1 LGEDCWWWWLLNMI
15 AKFWRVVNGI
25 KSKWR

>member
-25 KSKWR
+25 KFKWR